1 MSFVLLVHKHH
12 YIGHYYDGI
21 VNVGTLEQ
29 TEKSRPWWKKEIYIG
44 GQDLLKPTKF
54 NNSCH

>member
-29 TEKSRPWWKKEIYIG
+29 TEKSRPWWKKEIYTG
-44 GQDLLKPTKF
+44 G
-54 NNSCH
+54 